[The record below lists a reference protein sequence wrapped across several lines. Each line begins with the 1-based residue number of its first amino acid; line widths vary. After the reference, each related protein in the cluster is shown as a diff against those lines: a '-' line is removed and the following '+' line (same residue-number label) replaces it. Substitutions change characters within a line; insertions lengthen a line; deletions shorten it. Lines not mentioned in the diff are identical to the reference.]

1 MTQEHG
7 DAVHESDAAP
17 EDPIPPRRLPPLRG
31 CLVRGLAVIVAAIVL
46 AVVIGETFDQG
57 KQADAPPQGFNAG
70 LAEGYPRGDV
80 SDGFVDSE
88 HVFIVRFPD
97 GTFRAYYD
105 RSSKRQELGG
115 DCRIEYDETAL
126 PGRLEQVTGMRGA
139 FVEECEGVRAV
150 WRVDGRLATT
160 SSYGDLNRFE
170 TRITDGGE
178 LFVDTSERNCTRS
191 VGVPGIEPFEEK
203 TCGGA
208 P

>member
-1 MTQEHG
+1 M
-7 DAVHESDAAP
+7 
-17 EDPIPPRRLPPLRG
+17 PPRRLPALGG

-46 AVVIGETFDQG
+46 VVVIGETFDQG
-57 KQADAPPQGFNAG
+57 RKAGAPPQGFTVPG
-70 LAEGYPRGDV
+70 LAEDYERGDV
-80 SDGFVDSE
+80 NYFDLE
-88 HVFIVRFPD
+88 HVFVVRFPD

-115 DCRIEYDETAL
+115 DCRIEYHEMAL
-126 PGRLEQVTGMRGA
+126 PGRLEQITGMRGA

-160 SSYGDLNRFE
+160 SSYGDLNRFA
-170 TRITDGGE
+170 TRITDDGE
-178 LFVDTSERNCTRS
+178 LFVDTSERNCTQS